1 MSFLAGR
8 RSFRTTDER
17 NRPLLA
23 ERVAARVYLCSPATN
38 NRVRLR
44 VYFPAHGEYEVSAVA
59 AVGDLLC
66 RFHVYPSPSGKPQA
80 TARGLRGTA
89 GSFRCDPQCCAISA
103 DDCLLIAGKQTW
115 SAGLRI
121 VALAIVRARGLNL

>member
-1 MSFLAGR
+1 MEREVSFLAGR

-44 VYFPAHGEYEVSAVA
+44 VYFPAHGEERYQPAL
-59 AVGDLLC
+59 G
-66 RFHVYPSPSGKPQA
+66 F
-80 TARGLRGTA
+80 
-89 GSFRCDPQCCAISA
+89 CA
-103 DDCLLIAGKQTW
+103 L
-115 SAGLRI
+115 
-121 VALAIVRARGLNL
+121 V